1 MKPQIMR
8 LKINKILLTV
18 FFMFFVSVVFSQTH
32 SHKLP
37 QPQDAMAETS
47 DGPSGPPGLP
57 IDGGLAYLVIAGA
70 VFGAYKLRKKK

>member
-37 QPQDAMAETS
+37 QPQAANNA
-47 DGPSGPPGLP
+47 GPPPSPVGLP
-57 IDGGLAYLVIAGA
+57 IDGGLSYLVIAGA
-70 VFGAYKLRKKK
+70 VFGVFKLRKKN